1 MISIITLH
9 FNPSEKR
16 EFHFDDDYRFLFE
29 KVENDYKIFTNGSL
43 TIFLGKY
50 ICGGLNFVRGMK
62 KRVYNEII
70 DDNMSFLIYTLKKHH
85 GQTLSGYE
93 ISDELSLSMKPM
105 YNYKKLVFNYKKD
118 QIEIVQHSNK
128 WFYLESL
135 KCTVPIENEPS
146 SFNEE
151 HYPVY
156 NSIWRNRRII
166 RAITECKNDELW
178 EINQVNLVS
187 NLDMDKQIFVTLT
200 SLKNIESLDVGS
212 IIKLIKEPD
221 NFYDDD
227 EAIRA
232 ELGSKKIGYVENSTN
247 TLIKGT
253 SSAGYIYDKINDESI
268 AVIQFIK
275 DKFVVAEVLQ
285 TKEHTE
291 ELETFLDYVIG
302 PDDGEE

>member
-1 MISIITLH
+1 
-9 FNPSEKR
+9 
-16 EFHFDDDYRFLFE
+16 
-29 KVENDYKIFTNGSL
+29 
-43 TIFLGKY
+43 
-50 ICGGLNFVRGMK
+50 MK

-178 EINQVNLVS
+178 EINDDLNVTIHNYFKKENSDKMDQVNLVS